1 MKLGLGVSSN
11 LPTNHMIPVKT
22 ACRLGLDVNYH
33 ICREAVAAKIMRHAK
48 EDTETNLADA
58 LTKILPIERKEK
70 LLGRFLFKCTKRN
83 ATDEHNK

>member
-1 MKLGLGVSSN
+1 
-11 LPTNHMIPVKT
+11 
-22 ACRLGLDVNYH
+22 
-33 ICREAVAAKIMRHAK
+33 MRHAK

-70 LLGRFLFKCTKRN
+70 LLGRLLFKYTKRN